1 MVEVV
6 ARTAWERFPIQQFGV
21 EEVLECAIAPGMPPF
36 ISTRPELRDFAERT
50 TRWPA
55 TPRRWTRCGSVD
67 CSAWSRRPRWS
78 GGRDW
83 FVVREPEST
92 SYKEGKR
99 MKRDFVTIADWSAP
113 ELWEA
118 LDLALH
124 LKREHR
130 AGVSHRD
137 LLAGK
142 TLAMIF
148 QKPSLRT
155 RVSFEVGMTQ
165 LGGHALYLGPD
176 DIKLG
181 TRETTEDIALNLS
194 RYADG
199 IMARVFGHDVVE
211 ELARYATV
219 PVINGLSDLHH
230 PCQALGD
237 MLTILE
243 HRRNLGGATLA
254 FIGDGNNVAHS
265 LIEASA
271 VLGVQ
276 FRIACPEGHEPNR
289 EIVEAARARGGAVEI
304 VHCPQEAARGADVLY
319 TDVWASMGQEKEAAE
334 RRKRFQGFTVDV
346 DLLSLASPTCLVMHC
361 LPAHYGEEI
370 TYEVSRLP
378 NSVLFDQAENRLHGQ
393 KALLA
398 LLLS

>member
-1 MVEVV
+1 
-6 ARTAWERFPIQQFGV
+6 
-21 EEVLECAIAPGMPPF
+21 
-36 ISTRPELRDFAERT
+36 
-50 TRWPA
+50 
-55 TPRRWTRCGSVD
+55 
-67 CSAWSRRPRWS
+67 
-78 GGRDW
+78 
-83 FVVREPEST
+83 
-92 SYKEGKR
+92 
-99 MKRDFVTIADWSAP
+99 MKRDFLTIGTWTAE
-113 ELWEA
+113 ELRET
-118 LDLALH
+118 LELAAH

-130 AGVSHRD
+130 AGISHQR
-137 LLAGK
+137 LLRGK

-165 LGGHALYLGPD
+165 LGGHALYLGPE

-181 TRETTEDIALNLS
+181 KRETTEDIALNLS

-237 MLTILE
+237 MLTIWEKKGQL
-243 HRRNLGGATLA
+243 RGVTLA

-271 VLGVQ
+271 RLGLR
-276 FRIACPEGHEPNR
+276 FRIACPPGHEPN
-289 EIVEAARARGGAVEI
+289 VEI
-304 VHCPQEAARGADVLY
+304 VQAARREGGEVDILHDPQRAAQGVDVLY
-319 TDVWASMGQEKEAAE
+319 TDVWTSMGQEEEAGA
-334 RRKRFQGFTVDV
+334 RRQRFQGFTVDL
-346 DLLSLASPTCLVMHC
+346 DLLGRANRGCLVMHC

-370 TYEVSRLP
+370 TYEAARSQ
-378 NSVLFDQAENRLHGQ
+378 NSVLFDQAENRLHAQ
-393 KALLA
+393 KAVLA
-398 LLLS
+398 LLLGR